1 MVVKELKRFPARAQL
16 SPLCHSPV
24 KTFNSVRL
32 SIRLLNISITNC
44 EVFHKQA
51 IKFVL
56 SKIKK
61 DNSPGPMW
69 LEHMCSI
76 NIIIIIII

>member
-1 MVVKELKRFPARAQL
+1 M
-16 SPLCHSPV
+16 
-24 KTFNSVRL
+24 
-32 SIRLLNISITNC
+32 RLLNIIIKNC
-44 EVFHKQA
+44 EAFYKQA

-69 LEHMCSI
+69 SEHMYYDYDY
-76 NIIIIIII
+76 NYYNLQIIKAIVRLCVCVIA

>member
-1 MVVKELKRFPARAQL
+1 MGFKMFSRAQL

-24 KTFNSVRL
+24 KTFNLVRL
-32 SIRLLNISITNC
+32 STRLQNTGIMDC
-44 EVFHKQA
+44 EAFHLKA

-69 LEHMCSI
+69 LDHMCSI
-76 NIIIIIII
+76 NTTTIRII

>member
-1 MVVKELKRFPARAQL
+1 MG
-16 SPLCHSPV
+16 
-24 KTFNSVRL
+24 
-32 SIRLLNISITNC
+32 IMNC
-44 EVFHKQA
+44 EAFHIKA

-76 NIIIIIII
+76 NIIIIIIIIIIIYS

>member
-1 MVVKELKRFPARAQL
+1 MGSRQSGLENQKWGLKTSSRAQP
-16 SPLCHSPV
+16 SPLRLSPV

-32 SIRLLNISITNC
+32 SIRLSNISVTNC
-44 EVFHKQA
+44 EAFYKQD
-51 IKFVL
+51 INFVL

-69 LEHMCSI
+69 SEHMF
-76 NIIIIIII
+76 N

>member
-1 MVVKELKRFPARAQL
+1 MNREAFY
-16 SPLCHSPV
+16 
-24 KTFNSVRL
+24 
-32 SIRLLNISITNC
+32 
-44 EVFHKQA
+44 KQA

-69 LEHMCSI
+69 SEHICSI
-76 NIIIIIII
+76 NIIMIIIINII

>member
-1 MVVKELKRFPARAQL
+1 MGFKTFLRAQL
-16 SPLCHSPV
+16 SPLCHSLV

-32 SIRLLNISITNC
+32 LIRLSNISITNC
-44 EVFHKQA
+44 ETFYKQD
-51 IKFVL
+51 INFVL

-69 LEHMCSI
+69 SEHMCSI
-76 NIIIIIII
+76 NIIMIIIIIV

>member
-1 MVVKELKRFPARAQL
+1 MGFKTFSRAQL
-16 SPLCHSPV
+16 SPLCLSPV

-32 SIRLLNISITNC
+32 SIRLSNISITNC
-44 EVFHKQA
+44 QAFYKQD
-51 IKFVL
+51 INFVL

-69 LEHMCSI
+69 SEHMF
-76 NIIIIIII
+76 N